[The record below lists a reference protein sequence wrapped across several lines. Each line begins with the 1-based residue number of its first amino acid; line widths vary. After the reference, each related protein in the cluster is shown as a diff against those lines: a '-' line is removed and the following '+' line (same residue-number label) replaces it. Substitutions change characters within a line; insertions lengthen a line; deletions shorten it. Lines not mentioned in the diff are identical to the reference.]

1 MPLFHSNSGGPVFLT
16 QDADLNLN
24 PRVFSVAV
32 ATEGGDAIQ
41 IAYGIPVSNILMY
54 MKNWYDNDSSIGYFP
69 RYDFNLM
76 ATRSEPWD
84 RKHKFPSQALDGTV
98 IVSTKPSTKYRDL
111 RDNDVLVSIN
121 RPDGRGE
128 TKLDK
133 RGFVVDPATH
143 GELRLTIHNHG
154 FICSLAPE
162 TTFTV
167 WRNEERSLHTF
178 KCRPAMPPVVERA
191 CHQEFVDPHYALL
204 GSLVCMDATP
214 DFLRNNGEGDEDEDE
229 DDTIPVHKMF
239 HVLRHM
245 HDQHKKKE
253 PNAVVVVSHFHP
265 DAYVSSD
272 GNLEVFDVLTH
283 VAGIPLENSR
293 HMETIVKGVAKQFV
307 AGRTNSI
314 SVTIGKKT
322 VFLDLHRLLAEETLV
337 MAERGGDTSKLH
349 LLTETVSGG
358 KPARPK
364 PYKSRSRAHHGAK
377 RRSTR
382 LQLKS
387 ILQTQIGAPVC
398 PSSRPNSAPPSPAK
412 KRRRRTR
419 QRNINTSNVM

>member
-1 MPLFHSNSGGPVFLT
+1 MT

-24 PRVFSVAV
+24 PRVFSIAV
-32 ATEGGDAIQ
+32 STESGDAIQ
-41 IAYGIPVSNILMY
+41 IAYGIPISNILNY
-54 MKNWYDNDSSIGYFP
+54 MKNWYDADSTIGYFP

-84 RKHKFPSQALDGTV
+84 REHKFPSQALDGTV
-98 IVSTKPSTKYRDL
+98 IVGTKPSTKYRDL

-167 WRNEERSLHTF
+167 WRNEDRSLHTF
-178 KCRPAMPPVVERA
+178 KCRPAMPLAVERA

-214 DFLRNNGEGDEDEDE
+214 DFLRNNGETDEDEDGE

-272 GNLEVFDVLTH
+272 NNLEVFDVLTH

-307 AGRTNSI
+307 AGRTNTI
-314 SVTIGKKT
+314 SLTIGKKT

-337 MAERGGDTSKLH
+337 MAERGGDTSRLH
-349 LLTETVSGG
+349 LLTETVSNG

-387 ILQTQIGAPVC
+387 ILQNQIGAPAC

-419 QRNINTSNVM
+419 QQQQHPVI

>member
-1 MPLFHSNSGGPVFLT
+1 
-16 QDADLNLN
+16 
-24 PRVFSVAV
+24 
-32 ATEGGDAIQ
+32 
-41 IAYGIPVSNILMY
+41 
-54 MKNWYDNDSSIGYFP
+54 MKNWYDSDSSIGYFP
-69 RYDFNLM
+69 RYDFLLM
-76 ATRSEPWD
+76 GTRNEPWD
-84 RKHKFPSQALDGTV
+84 REHEFPSQALGGTV
-98 IVSTKPSTKYRDL
+98 IIDTKLNTEYQDL

-143 GELRLTIHNHG
+143 GELCLTIHNHG

-167 WRNEERSLHTF
+167 WRNNERTLHTF
-178 KCRPAMPPVVERA
+178 KCRPSMPLVVERA
-191 CHQEFVDPHYALL
+191 CQQEFVDSHYTLL
-204 GSLVCMDATP
+204 GSIVCMDATP
-214 DFLRNNGEGDEDEDE
+214 DFLRNNGEADEEEDD

-245 HDQHKKKE
+245 HDQHKKKN

-293 HMETIVKGVAKQFV
+293 HMETVVKGVAKEFV

-314 SVTIGKKT
+314 SLTIGKKT
-322 VFLDLHRLLAEETLV
+322 IFLDLHRLLAEETLV
-337 MAERGGDTSKLH
+337 MEERGDTSKLH
-349 LLTETVSGG
+349 LLTETASGG
-358 KPARPK
+358 KPVRPK
-364 PYKSRSRAHHGAK
+364 PYKSRSRAHYAAK

-387 ILQTQIGAPVC
+387 ILQNQIGLPAC
-398 PSSRPNSAPPSPAK
+398 PSRPNSAPPSPAK

-419 QRNINTSNVM
+419 QQHPVI